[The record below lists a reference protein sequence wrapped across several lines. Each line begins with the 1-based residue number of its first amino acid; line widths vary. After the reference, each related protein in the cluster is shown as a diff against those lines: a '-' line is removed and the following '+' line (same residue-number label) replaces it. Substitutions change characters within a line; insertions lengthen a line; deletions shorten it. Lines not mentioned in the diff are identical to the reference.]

1 LHIACST
8 LCFASQPLE
17 AALRRI
23 ADMEFTRVEIAL
35 VENWAHLNP
44 SDVVKDPGAALR
56 RIRLGPSLSPVAF
69 YVGISAEDAG
79 EYRRQFEAICKLAK
93 MLTATCITIPT
104 APVGSDMAA
113 EVKRL
118 REFSGIATAGGIT
131 LCIENHV
138 GRLAQDPAV
147 AIALCKAVPELGLT
161 LDPSHYVNG
170 PHQNRD
176 YGDVFPFVQHV
187 HLRDSGTGP
196 NQQQVQIGQGLIEY
210 GRILSQLERYN
221 YQRNIS
227 VEIIEEPGGT
237 LDVETEVRKLKLLLE
252 SLE

>member
-17 AALRRI
+17 VALRRI
-23 ADMEFTRVEIAL
+23 AEMEFSRVEIAL

-44 SDVVKDPGAALR
+44 SDIVKDPAAAVR
-56 RIRLGPSLSPVAF
+56 RIRLGPSLSAVAL
-69 YVGISAEDAG
+69 YVGISAEDPL

-93 MLTATCITIPT
+93 ILTATCITIPA
-104 APVGSDMAA
+104 APMGSDIAA
-113 EVKRL
+113 EIKRL
-118 REFSGIATAGGIT
+118 RELSALATTSGIT

-138 GRLAQDPAV
+138 GRLAQDPTVAV
-147 AIALCKAVPELGLT
+147 ALCKAAPDLGLT

-187 HLRDSGTGP
+187 HLRDTGTGP
-196 NQQQVQIGQGLIEY
+196 NQMQVQIGQGLIEY
-210 GRILSQLERYN
+210 SRVVSQLERYN

-227 VEIIEEPGGT
+227 IEITEEPGGT

>member
-1 LHIACST
+1 MHIACST

-17 AALRRI
+17 VALRRI
-23 ADMEFTRVEIAL
+23 ADMEFSRVEIAL
-35 VENWAHLNP
+35 VENWAHINP
-44 SDVVKDPGAALR
+44 SEVAKDPAAAMR
-56 RIRLGPSLSPVAF
+56 RIRLGPSLSAVAL
-69 YVGISAEDAG
+69 YLGVSADDPA
-79 EYRRQFEAICKLAK
+79 EYRRQFDAACKLAK
-93 MLTATCITIPT
+93 LLTATCITIPT
-104 APVGSDMAA
+104 APIGSDMAA
-113 EVKRL
+113 EVRRL
-118 REFSGIATAGGIT
+118 RELSSTATTGGIT

-147 AIALCKAVPELGLT
+147 AVALCKAVPELGLT

-170 PHQNRD
+170 PHQNKE
-176 YGDVFPFVQHV
+176 YGEVFPFVQHV

-196 NQQQVQIGQGLIEY
+196 NQMQVQIGQGLIEY
-210 GRILSQLERYN
+210 SRILSQLERYH

-227 VEIIEEPGGT
+227 IEITEEPGGT

>member
-1 LHIACST
+1 
-8 LCFASQPLE
+8 
-17 AALRRI
+17 
-23 ADMEFTRVEIAL
+23 MEFSRVEIAL

-44 SDVVKDPGAALR
+44 SEIVNDPAAAVR
-56 RIRLGPSLSPVAF
+56 RIRLGPSLSAVAL
-69 YVGISAEDAG
+69 YVGISAEDPA

-93 MLTATCITIPT
+93 MLTITCITIPT
-104 APVGSDMAA
+104 APVGSDMAT
-113 EVKRL
+113 EINRL
-118 REFSGIATAGGIT
+118 RDLSDSARTGGIT

-138 GRLAQDPAV
+138 GRLAQDPATAV
-147 AIALCKAVPELGLT
+147 ALCKAVPDLGIT

-170 PHQNRD
+170 PHQNRE
-176 YGDVFPFVQHV
+176 YGEVFPYVQHV

-196 NQQQVQIGQGLIEY
+196 NQMQVQIGQGLIEY
-210 GRILSQLERYN
+210 SRVLSQLDRYN

-227 VEIIEEPGGT
+227 IEITEEPGGT

>member
-17 AALRRI
+17 QALRRI
-23 ADMEFTRVEIAL
+23 AEMEFTRVEIAA

-44 SDVVKDPGAALR
+44 SEIAKDPTAAMR
-56 RIRLGPSLSPVAF
+56 RIRLGPSLSAVAL
-69 YVGISAEDAG
+69 YVGISAEDPA
-79 EYRRQFEAICKLAK
+79 EYRRQYEAICKLAK

-104 APVGSDMAA
+104 APAGSDVAA
-113 EVKRL
+113 EIARL
-118 REFSGIATAGGIT
+118 RDLANLATAGGIT
-131 LCIENHV
+131 LCIENHA

-147 AIALCKAVPELGLT
+147 AVSICKAVPGLGLT

-170 PHQNRD
+170 PHQNRE
-176 YGDVFPFVQHV
+176 YGEVFPFVQHV

-196 NQQQVQIGQGLIEY
+196 NQMQVQIGQGLIEY
-210 GRILSQLERYN
+210 GRVLSQLERYR

-227 VEIIEEPGGT
+227 VEITEEPGGT

>member
-17 AALRRI
+17 VALRRI
-23 ADMEFTRVEIAL
+23 AEMEFSRVEIAL

-44 SDVVKDPGAALR
+44 SEIVHDPAGAVR
-56 RIRLGPSLSPVAF
+56 RIRLGPSLSAVAL
-69 YVGISAEDAG
+69 YVGISAEDPA

-93 MLTATCITIPT
+93 MLTITCITIPT
-104 APVGSDMAA
+104 APVGSDIAI
-113 EVKRL
+113 EIKRL
-118 REFSGIATAGGIT
+118 RELSAIATTGGIT

-138 GRLAQDPAV
+138 GRLAQDPATAV
-147 AIALCKAVPELGLT
+147 ALCKEVPDLGLT

-170 PHQNRD
+170 PHQNRE
-176 YGDVFPFVQHV
+176 YGEVFPFVQHV
-187 HLRDSGTGP
+187 HLRDTGSGP
-196 NQQQVQIGQGLIEY
+196 NQMQVQIGQGLIEY
-210 GRILSQLERYN
+210 SRVISQLERYN
-221 YQRNIS
+221 YERNIS
-227 VEIIEEPGGT
+227 IEIIEEPGGT